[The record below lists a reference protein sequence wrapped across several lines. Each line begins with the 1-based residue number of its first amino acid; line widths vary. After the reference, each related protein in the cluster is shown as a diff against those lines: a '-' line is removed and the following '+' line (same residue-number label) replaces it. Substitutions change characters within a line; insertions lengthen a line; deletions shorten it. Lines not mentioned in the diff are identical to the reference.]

1 MASRALGCPL
11 TLGFP
16 ESQKKTGGFPI
27 AQTVPLVRKLLPR
40 HKNVNKQCVADFSG
54 VFLSWHACC

>member
-16 ESQKKTGGFPI
+16 ESQKKTGWFPI
-27 AQTVPLVRKLLPR
+27 GQMVRVVRKLLPR
-40 HKNVNKQCVADFSG
+40 QKNVNKQLVVIF
-54 VFLSWHACC
+54 